1 MTFNVT
7 VTVRE
12 GDAEYTAAS
21 ENADDLSLF
30 KQNVSMRRS
39 YKTHPRK
46 RKEVL
51 TNYRFN
57 AIVARD
63 DGSEFMIK
71 YTSPALIELAVIS
84 ENTPFTIVATAVYKK
99 ATDSVQITRMIL
111 VFALDVYAD
120 PCEDSTYTEQLT
132 RAIACFRTLEAV
144 TPVTFGKEFKPA
156 IKVALASDDPY
167 NKAMLER
174 NKNTERMARCVKVAE
189 KRVRDFNIL
198 EKLKQ

>member
-1 MTFNVT
+1 MAFNISITVQDGDEEYT
-7 VTVRE
+7 VT
-12 GDAEYTAAS
+12 S
-21 ENADDLSLF
+21 ENADDLSLI
-30 KQNVSMRRS
+30 KKSVSMRRS
-39 YKTHPRK
+39 YKMHPRK

-57 AIVARD
+57 AIVVRA

-71 YTSPALIELAVIS
+71 YTSPALIEIAVLS
-84 ENTPFTIVATAVYKK
+84 ETTPVTIVATAVYKK

-144 TPVTFGKEFKPA
+144 TSVTFGKEFKPA

-174 NKNTERMARCVKVAE
+174 DKNTERMARCVKVAE

>member
-7 VTVRE
+7 VTVLE
-12 GDAEYTAAS
+12 GDDEYTAAS

-57 AIVARD
+57 AIVARA

-144 TPVTFGKEFKPA
+144 TSVTFGKEFKPA

-189 KRVRDFNIL
+189 KRLRDFNIL

>member
-57 AIVARD
+57 AIVARA

-167 NKAMLER
+167 NKAMMER
-174 NKNTERMARCVKVAE
+174 DKNTERMARCVKVAE
-189 KRVRDFNIL
+189 KRVRDFDIL